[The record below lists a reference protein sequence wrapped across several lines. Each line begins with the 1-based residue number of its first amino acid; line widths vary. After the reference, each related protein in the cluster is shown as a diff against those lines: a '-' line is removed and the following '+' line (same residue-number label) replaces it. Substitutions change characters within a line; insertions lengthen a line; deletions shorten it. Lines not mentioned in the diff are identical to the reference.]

1 MSIHISLCSP
11 MSINFLHSLLVN
23 VSLFSSISPYLYFN
37 SPLFLLVNVCLL
49 LSIIANVFSFSSFSS
64 RSCLLSSRQS
74 IHSHLT
80 AITNVRQFTCLSLPL
95 YVHCHLFVLD
105 NVCSYCSVFSPNIC
119 SSSFVHNHQ
128 CLSIRLS
135 LLATLC
141 PLSLLVGVCPFPSE
155 LTIIL
160 FDSND
165 KYSISDL
172 ISFFFT
178 QIRPAS
184 FENQLSKY
192 YS

>member
-1 MSIHISLCSP
+1 MSILISVCSP
-11 MSINFLHSLLVN
+11 MSIHFLHSLLVN
-23 VSLFSSISPYLYFN
+23 LCLFSSISPYLYFN
-37 SPLFLLVNVCLL
+37 SLLFLLVNICLL
-49 LSIIANVFSFSSFSS
+49 LSIIINVCSFSSFSS
-64 RSCLLSSRQS
+64 RSCLLSSRRS

-80 AITNVRQFTCLSLPL
+80 AITKCP
-95 YVHCHLFVLD
+95 
-105 NVCSYCSVFSPNIC
+105 
-119 SSSFVHNHQ
+119 
-128 CLSIRLS
+128 SIHLS

-141 PLSLLVGVCPFPSE
+141 LFILLCLLTKYLLILICPPSSMSVHSFVSSCHYISIVSSCGVCPLPSE

-165 KYSISDL
+165 KYSISYL

-192 YS
+192 YF